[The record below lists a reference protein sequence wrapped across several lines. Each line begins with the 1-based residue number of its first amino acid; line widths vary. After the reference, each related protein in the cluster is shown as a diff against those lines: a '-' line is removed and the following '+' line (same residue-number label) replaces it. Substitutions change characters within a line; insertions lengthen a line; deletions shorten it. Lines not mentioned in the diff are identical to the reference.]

1 MYSKNDMLNSCNK
14 LYYDSNILDSSDY
27 EKCITEFGSHTKI
40 NKEQQIFGEIRTDKK
55 QKYYDL
61 FNVVKQYITDNYN
74 NKVLINKLNIII
86 ENIIDELETILISRY
101 NNKEH
106 NQYNSLL
113 KSYNDIDTNIN
124 NELKNKDIITTFK
137 ELIATN
143 NLKFIESSYTIRLI
157 IFICLF
163 IIFVILLIIYIKF

>member
-1 MYSKNDMLNSCNK
+1 ME
-14 LYYDSNILDSSDY
+14 LDLS
-27 EKCITEFGSHTKI
+27 
-40 NKEQQIFGEIRTDKK
+40 
-55 QKYYDL
+55 
-61 FNVVKQYITDNYN
+61 VVLPTF
-74 NKVLINKLNIII
+74 LAESREGL
-86 ENIIDELETILISRY
+86 DELETILISRY